1 MPSIQPAAKIQVV
14 TVKLCRM
21 DTQIKVPDN
30 AIKLVGEFFA
40 PGASLLLDGKIL
52 PGTAH
57 LIAGFLLRGAIGPIG
72 YGLVVANS
80 YATST
85 TGKNLLKQ
93 FIKDKKVG
101 PATEKLTEAVEAFPA
116 S

>member
-1 MPSIQPAAKIQVV
+1 
-14 TVKLCRM
+14 M
-21 DTQIKVPDN
+21 DTQVKVPDN

-57 LIAGFLLRGAIGPIG
+57 LVVGFLLRSAIGPVG

-80 YATST
+80 YASST

-93 FIKDKKVG
+93 FIKDKKVE
-101 PATEKLTEAVEAFPA
+101 PAAEKPTTEVVEAVPA